1 MGKHYVFSTLTAGQD
16 YTLYEV
22 NPSGVNMVKAVVSI
36 KGGANLPDKHLITPL
51 GVVTEVTDD
60 ELAILNRI
68 DDFKRHKELGFIT
81 VQERKDDVEAVVAD
95 MEQRD
100 ESAPLTPND
109 YAEGDGQ
116 AKPVVVES
124 DEAQP
129 SN

>member
-60 ELAILNRI
+60 GLAILNRI

-109 YAEGDGQ
+109 YVEGDGQ